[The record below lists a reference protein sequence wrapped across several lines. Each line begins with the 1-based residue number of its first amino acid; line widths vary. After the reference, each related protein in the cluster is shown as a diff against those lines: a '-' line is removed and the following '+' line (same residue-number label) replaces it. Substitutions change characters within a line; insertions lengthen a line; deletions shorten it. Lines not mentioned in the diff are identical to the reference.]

1 MESQAAADLEGR
13 QLGKYRIVRKIGAG
27 NMAWVYLAQDPFID
41 RPVAIKVANP
51 TAPSDPDTRE
61 QQRQQFF
68 AEAQTAG
75 MLRHPNITAIFDAG
89 ADDGLNY
96 IVMEYVPGGRT
107 LDQYTK
113 PDQLLSLEQ
122 VTNILYQCALAL
134 DYAHRRGVVHRDI
147 KPRNVLV
154 GDSMDVKIADFG
166 VAVATHSQ
174 LGEADAWVGSPLY
187 MSPEQIRRE
196 VLSGQSDL
204 FALGVLGY
212 QLLTGKHP
220 FEATNFEAI
229 QHRILNTKAA
239 ALANYRADIP
249 DIFQRIIDKALA
261 RSLQYRYRNGAD
273 FAGDLSLVY
282 DFLRDKTR
290 GVSQH
295 EKFSRISGLPF
306 FKDFQDLELWELIH
320 AGEWLCMSDGT
331 PIVSEGEVE
340 ASFYV
345 IVDGRVGV
353 RKHGHDVI
361 ELGIGDCFGEMGL
374 LLGRERCATV
384 LALHDATVLR
394 IKGTTIERMSVNSQI
409 KFQRAFLLA
418 LIDRLDAVTE
428 RMLPTHEAAVPHVG
442 T

>member
-1 MESQAAADLEGR
+1 MDSQAAANLEGR

-27 NMAWVYLAQDPFID
+27 NMACVYLAQDPFID
-41 RPVAIKVANP
+41 RPVALKVANP
-51 TAPSDPDTRE
+51 VEFTTDEEAE

-75 MLRHPNITAIFDAG
+75 MLRHPNITAIFDAST
-89 ADDGLNY
+89 DQGLNY

-113 PDQLLSLEQ
+113 ADQLLPLEQ

-147 KPRNVLV
+147 KPRNLLV
-154 GDSMDVKIADFG
+154 SDSMDVKVADFG
-166 VAVATHSQ
+166 VAVASSSQ
-174 LGEADAWVGSPLY
+174 VGQSEAWIGSPLY
-187 MSPEQIRRE
+187 MSPEQIRLE
-196 VLSGQSDL
+196 PLTGQSDL
-204 FALGVLGY
+204 FSLGVLAY
-212 QLLTGKHP
+212 LLLTGKHP

-229 QHRILNTKAA
+229 QHRILNTKAPS
-239 ALANYRADIP
+239 LANYRADIP
-249 DIFQRIIDKALA
+249 DIYQRIIDKALA
-261 RSLQYRYRNGAD
+261 RSLQYRYRTGSD
-273 FAGDLSLVY
+273 MAGDLSLVY
-282 DFLRDKTR
+282 DFLRDTTR
-290 GVSQH
+290 GVSQQ

-320 AGEWLCMSDGT
+320 AGDWMRFQDAT
-331 PIVSEGEVE
+331 PIVSEGELE

-353 RKHGHDVI
+353 RKSDQALL

-384 LALHDATVLR
+384 AALDHATVLR
-394 IKGTTIERMSVNSQI
+394 IKGATIDRMSVNSQI

-418 LIDRLDAVTE
+418 LIDRLDAVTA
-428 RMLPTHEAAVPHVG
+428 RMAPQRTIDPAHVG
-442 T
+442 A